1 MPTPS
6 RTSPESIVATGRAL
20 LESRGLDGLTL
31 TAVATEVGV
40 KTPSLYKH
48 VASRGD
54 LIRRIA
60 EDVVDDLAAALD
72 SAPRGDDARQ
82 DVISLSNTF
91 RDFARKNPG
100 GYGLIFGSLPEEMRP
115 DTDRLLRSSAAVLRT
130 AGALAGEDRKL
141 EAARTLTAWAHGFV
155 TMELAGAFRL
165 GGDIDQAFSFGAQ
178 RLADA
183 LAG

>member
-6 RTSPESIVATGRAL
+6 RTSFESIIDAGRSL
-20 LESRGLDGLTL
+20 LESRGLDGLTMN
-31 TAVATEVGV
+31 AVASAVGV

-54 LIRRIA
+54 LIRGIA
-60 EDVVDDLAAALD
+60 ESVIDDLTVALG
-72 SAPRGDDARQ
+72 SAPRGGDARQ
-82 DVISLSNTF
+82 DVVSLANSI
-91 RDFARKNPG
+91 REFARGNPA
-100 GYGLIFGSLPEEMRP
+100 GYGLIFSALPEEMRP

-130 AGALAGEDRKL
+130 AGALAGEDKKL

-165 GGDIDQAFSFGAQ
+165 GGDIDKAFDYGAR